1 MSRAVPCRLPAPF
14 DWMEEED
21 SRRLFL
27 GDVEVLE
34 VRTQRHG
41 WIVQVHLQDPLYRQP
56 SVAVRSPS
64 AGMRWGAR
72 WAKMRVR
79 LLQRIAASHA
89 TGCAHCRQRLR
100 PAPAPP
106 AVDADPA

>member
-1 MSRAVPCRLPAPF
+1 MSRAVPCRLPATF
-14 DWMEEED
+14 DWREAED
-21 SRRLFL
+21 SKRLFL

-34 VRTQRHG
+34 VRIQRHG

-56 SVAVRSPS
+56 SVAVRSPN

-72 WAKMRVR
+72 WAKLRVR

-89 TGCAHCRQRLR
+89 SGCAHCQQHLR
-100 PAPAPP
+100 HA
-106 AVDADPA
+106 